1 MEAYRP
7 GVRSGPLFAI
17 GETLFVGGL
26 RDDWRHPE
34 TTGLRGIRTRVERVI
49 DLSGDGAT
57 IEGGDVMIL
66 DSGRRVLVGMNKHTN
81 EGGFQKLSEA
91 LAGSSIEVVRVR
103 HEDLH
108 LDCCLAPLPNG
119 EALCDSRTLPDA
131 PVSSLGKYFGRLIAL
146 D

>member
-1 MEAYRP
+1 M
-7 GVRSGPLFAI
+7 
-17 GETLFVGGL
+17 
-26 RDDWRHPE
+26 
-34 TTGLRGIRTRVERVI
+34 I
-49 DLSGDGAT
+49 DLSGDWAT

-131 PVSSLGKYFGRLIAL
+131 SVSSLGKYFGRLIAL
-146 D
+146 DQDESDTHLAANVLWLDNRRVVSAVKTKKTTHYFARRGTR